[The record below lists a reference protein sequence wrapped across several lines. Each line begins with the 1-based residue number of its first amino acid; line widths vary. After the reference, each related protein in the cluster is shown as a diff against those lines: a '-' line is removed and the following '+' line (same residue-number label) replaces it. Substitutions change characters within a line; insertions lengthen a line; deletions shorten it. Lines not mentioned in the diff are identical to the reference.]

1 MSIFKLCAFADEA
14 DSTMTGQIK
23 ALHENDIDLL
33 EIRGVDDKNITEL
46 TLSEMKELRT
56 RLDGEGIKIWSIGS
70 PIGKIEME
78 DDFEKHLEVF
88 RHTLELA
95 HIAGAERMRI
105 FSFFMKGEDAP
116 KYKNEVIDRMGKFL
130 DIAKGSGVTLC
141 HENEKDIYGDIP
153 ERCVDIH
160 KVLPEMPA
168 IFDPANFVQCGCD
181 TLKAWDM
188 ISPYINYMHMKDA
201 CENKMVAPAG
211 KGIGN
216 IPELLPKYA
225 ELGGGVITLEPHLYE
240 FLGLSALE
248 REGAKSVIG
257 NGYETRREAFDAG
270 VNALKELIAK
280 AGL

>member
-14 DSTMTGQIK
+14 DSAISGQIK
-23 ALHENDIDLL
+23 ALHENDIELL
-33 EIRGVDDKNITEL
+33 EIRGVDGKNITEL
-46 TLSEMKELRT
+46 SIDEMKDLRK
-56 RLDGEGIKIWSIGS
+56 RLDDEGIKIWSIGS

-95 HIAGAERMRI
+95 DIAGAERMRI
-105 FSFFMKGEDAP
+105 FSFFMKAEDAP
-116 KYKNEVIDRMGKFL
+116 KYKNEVIDRLGKFL
-130 DIAKGSGVTLC
+130 DIAKGSGVLLC

-160 KVLPEMPA
+160 KALPELPA
-168 IFDPANFVQCGCD
+168 IFDPANFVQCGAD
-181 TLKAWDM
+181 TIKAWELLA
-188 ISPYINYMHMKDA
+188 PYINYMHMKDA
-201 CENKMVAPAG
+201 TENKMVAPAG

-216 IPELLPKYA
+216 IPELLEKYA
-225 ELGGGVITLEPHLYE
+225 KLGGGVITLEPHLYE

-257 NGYETRREAFDAG
+257 KGYETRREAFDAG
-270 VNALKELIAK
+270 VSALKDLISE

>member
-33 EIRGVDDKNITEL
+33 EIRGVDEKNITEL

-78 DDFEKHLEVF
+78 DDFEKHLEIF

-95 HIAGAERMRI
+95 NIAGAERMRI
-105 FSFFMKGEDAP
+105 FSFFMKAEDAP
-116 KYKNEVIDRMGKFL
+116 KYKNEVIDRLGRFL
-130 DIAKGSGVTLC
+130 DIAKGSGVLLC

-160 KVLPEMPA
+160 KALPELPA

-181 TLKAWDM
+181 TLKAWEM
-188 ISPYINYMHMKDA
+188 LAPYINYMHMKDA
-201 CENKMVAPAG
+201 CENKLVVPAG
-211 KGIGN
+211 KGKGN

-225 ELGGGVITLEPHLYE
+225 KLGGGVITLEPHLYE

-248 REGAKSVIG
+248 REEAKSVIG
-257 NGYETRREAFDAG
+257 KSYDTRREAFDAG
-270 VNALKELIAK
+270 VDALKALISE

>member
-95 HIAGAERMRI
+95 NIAGAERMRI
-105 FSFFMKGEDAP
+105 FSFFMKAEDAP
-116 KYKNEVIDRMGKFL
+116 KYKNEVIDRLGRFL
-130 DIAKGSGVTLC
+130 DIAKGSGVLLC

-160 KVLPEMPA
+160 KALPELPA

-181 TLKAWDM
+181 TLKAWEM
-188 ISPYINYMHMKDA
+188 LAPYINYMHMKDA
-201 CENKMVAPAG
+201 CENKLVVPAG
-211 KGIGN
+211 KGKGN

-225 ELGGGVITLEPHLYE
+225 KLGGGVITLEPHLYE

-248 REGAKSVIG
+248 REEAKSVIG
-257 NGYETRREAFDAG
+257 KSYETRREAFDAG
-270 VNALKELIAK
+270 VDALKALISE